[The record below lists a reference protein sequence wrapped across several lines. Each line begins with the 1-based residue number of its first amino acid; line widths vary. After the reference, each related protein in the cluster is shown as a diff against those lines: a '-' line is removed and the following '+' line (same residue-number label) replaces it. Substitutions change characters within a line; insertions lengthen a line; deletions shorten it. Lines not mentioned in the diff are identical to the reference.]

1 MPAPLTGTNLIRPS
15 NASTIASLCWTVGS
29 ASSSRGQ
36 ATSRPGTGTFWKEAG
51 HRTADGCW
59 GMGAKLLHWS
69 STQPLQ
75 SRCQFY
81 RLCVLSGSPNFAG
94 RWDKWRLN
102 LSQAAVEWRDPK
114 VPPCSFRQQ
123 SCAFLFFFL
132 RGSWAIGPAR
142 CFRAGGLLTLQ
153 EPGRQLQKA
162 KLQCIPIFQNRK
174 NKTNQSRCSNM

>member
-15 NASTIASLCWTVGS
+15 NTSTIASLCWTVGS

-36 ATSRPGTGTFWKEAG
+36 ATSRPGTGTFWKETG
-51 HRTADGCW
+51 HRTTDGCW
-59 GMGAKLLHWS
+59 GMGAKFLHWS

-81 RLCVLSGSPNFAG
+81 RLGSVFSQGSPNFAG
-94 RWDKWRLN
+94 RWDKRRLN

-123 SCAFLFFFL
+123 SCAFFFP
-132 RGSWAIGPAR
+132 SWELGYRPSQVFQSRRAAHAPRAGPATPE
-142 CFRAGGLLTLQ
+142 G
-153 EPGRQLQKA
+153 
-162 KLQCIPIFQNRK
+162 
-174 NKTNQSRCSNM
+174 KTSVYSNFPK

>member
-51 HRTADGCW
+51 HRTANGCW

-75 SRCQFY
+75 SRCIGSVFSQGLQTSQAGGTNGGSTFP
-81 RLCVLSGSPNFAG
+81 RLRWSGETPKCHPVLSGS
-94 RWDKWRLN
+94 R
-102 LSQAAVEWRDPK
+102 V
-114 VPPCSFRQQ
+114 V
-123 SCAFLFFFL
+123 LFFFFP
-132 RGSWAIGPAR
+132 SWELGYRPSQVFQSRRAAHAP
-142 CFRAGGLLTLQ
+142 RAGPTTPEG
-153 EPGRQLQKA
+153 
-162 KLQCIPIFQNRK
+162 
-174 NKTNQSRCSNM
+174 KTSVYSNFPK